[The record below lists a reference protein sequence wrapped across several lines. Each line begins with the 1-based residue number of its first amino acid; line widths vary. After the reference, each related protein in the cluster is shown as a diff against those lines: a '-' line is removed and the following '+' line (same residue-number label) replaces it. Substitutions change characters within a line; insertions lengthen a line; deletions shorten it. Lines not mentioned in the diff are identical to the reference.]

1 MAILETLGALGGAIG
16 SIGLDVA
23 NAGVNIFDQW
33 RKNRADE
40 RSYKLATNQ
49 FGYQQQMDALNMQR
63 EDTAYQRAAADMRA
77 AGLNPLSGANP
88 AQATVGTAGNAGS
101 YAGTSGGTT
110 PFTSHLIDYLTKKT
124 ELEQEKTI
132 ADERNKEAARHNA
145 EIESILRASQKDT
158 ASKTPSII
166 RLNEA
171 QANEQERS
179 TNYKDERNIDD
190 STPDE
195 VKIIREAQNEIKQLT
210 AETEKADAESQIE
223 EIAYQMWRKAHPGR
237 AMLPGARL
245 IWNNWGDK
253 KEALKFRRLARQE
266 YQKQFQ
272 GTRRR

>member
-1 MAILETLGALGGAIG
+1 MAILGTLGALGGALGGAIG

-77 AGLNPLSGANP
+77 AGLNPLSGTNP

-101 YAGTSGGTT
+101 YAGTSGGAT
-110 PFTSHLIDYLTKKT
+110 PFTSNFMDYLTKKT
-124 ELEQEKTI
+124 ELTI
-132 ADERNKEAARHNA
+132 AQERDRENARHNA
-145 EIESILRASQKDT
+145 KIEEILAASQKDT
-158 ASKTPSII
+158 ESKTPSVI

-190 STPDE
+190 STPNE
-195 VKIIREAQNEIKQLT
+195 VKLIREAQNEIKQLT
-210 AETEKADAESQIE
+210 AETEKAEAEREIE
-223 EIAYQMWRKAHPGR
+223 EIAYQIWRKRHPGR
-237 AMLPGARL
+237 AKLPGARL

-253 KEALKFRRLARQE
+253 RDTKQIRRLARQE

-272 GTRRR
+272 GPRRR